1 MGGTELLLV
10 AAVVVIPLAIAV
22 AVTLWTLEPAAQRA
36 ERAKRGRKRA
46 QATGHMQASDP
57 QAPSGE
63 QAPADGVDREKP
75 SAGTP

>member
-1 MGGTELLLV
+1 MSGAQILLV

-46 QATGHMQASDP
+46 QAADD
-57 QAPSGE
+57 APWD
-63 QAPADGVDREKP
+63 DGRTHVD
-75 SAGTP
+75 SAGAKETANRDIRTPNSP